1 MAIER
6 HFNYKFQMILSNEE
20 NVRST
25 QVETS

>member
-6 HFNYKFQMILSNEE
+6 YSNYKFQKILSNEE